1 VTSPADV
8 AAEVEQQAYAFHRQA
23 VGQITLAASHLTPCG
38 KAHGMDADSDS
49 IDRALDLHAC
59 RVAEGHHDRAR

>member
-23 VGQITLAASHLTPCG
+23 VGQITLAASHLT
-38 KAHGMDADSDS
+38 
-49 IDRALDLHAC
+49 HAAKLMEWTPT
-59 RVAEGHHDRAR
+59 RTRLTGR